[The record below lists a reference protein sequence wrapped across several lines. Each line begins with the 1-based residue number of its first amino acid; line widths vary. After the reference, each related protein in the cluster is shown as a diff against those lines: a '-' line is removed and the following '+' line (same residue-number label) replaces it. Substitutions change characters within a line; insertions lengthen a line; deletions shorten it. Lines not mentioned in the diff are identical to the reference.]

1 MVEFNTSKD
10 KFLIQHTDFSLR
22 EQVIYPNGGT
32 SRFYDNGVDMV
43 IIDDGI
49 CDHKSEDSVFS
60 YMLITDKQNNY
71 MHMFQRV
78 FRFLGYF
85 QEDVDRYLFKDEMTM
100 PADYMVTIGDRSEQA
115 DVSPLELHFEQSF
128 SNAYGINALKYLSRE
143 YGIPCCF

>member
-22 EQVIYPNGGT
+22 EQVIYPNGGI

-100 PADYMVTIGDRSEQA
+100 PADYMVTIGA
-115 DVSPLELHFEQSF
+115 VSYTHL
-128 SNAYGINALKYLSRE
+128 NAVVN
-143 YGIPCCF
+143 